1 MARRAGFL
9 VLSVALVA
17 AVAVPLNAFTAKPKP
32 VDVAVTSVALPEVK
46 GFVAAT
52 HRRGKETLRLSVSLR
67 GLEPTA
73 TYRLAGSTRTCST
86 RRRGPAVFRL
96 DAKPT
101 ATPSTTAKAELFLP
115 SLSVRANRP
124 LRGTK
129 SLHIVRLTPDGKA
142 AGTVCRPFQGSSGDG
157 QSI

>member
-9 VLSVALVA
+9 VLNVALVA
-17 AVAVPLNAFTAKPKP
+17 AAAVPLNAFTAKPKP
-32 VDVAVTSVALPEVK
+32 LDVAVTTVALPEVK

-73 TYRLAGSTRTCST
+73 TYRLAGSTRSCST

-101 ATPSTTAKAELFLP
+101 ATPSPAAKAEVFLP
-115 SLSVRANRP
+115 SVSVRVNRP
-124 LRGTK
+124 LRGAK
-129 SLHIVRLTPDGKA
+129 SLRVIRLTSDGKA
-142 AGTVCRPFQGSSGDG
+142 AGTVCRPFGGNGGDGSS
-157 QSI
+157 I